1 MKLYTTQQIILL
13 QEQPI
18 GSGAE
23 GNVYEIEAPQE
34 YRGLVVKVY
43 HLHEQIKDRESK
55 IKSLI
60 DSGKSGIIPPQVIF
74 PKECVYDSEG
84 DFVGFIMP
92 KVEAPYH
99 LTSLCSLSLNPSL
112 PQKWHNKYHRDDYN
126 LYFRLLICKNLAKLV
141 ANIHQSKQYIFA
153 DLKPENIKVNWKGE
167 VFILDIDSIQVTNAQ
182 QGLLYPAEKIT
193 PEYAP
198 QEITHIDF
206 KKTQI
211 LESWDAFSL
220 GVIIYKVL
228 LGLHPYTGTC
238 LPPYEELV
246 SNEQKIQANLLPIG
260 KEATYFDI
268 IPEPHQA
275 FEQLPQRIQLLLQA
289 SFQAKASLR
298 PTAAYWYEALEGQLK
313 QMKTPVVKEFAI
325 TQVAL
330 PLEITSTQKKWPIL
344 PSNRQAQKD
353 VVRLVAANLSAFVF
367 LLMLIKF
374 ISVSVLFTKAEQAPK
389 AKDVET
395 LICDYVPLTK
405 KEEDIYVR
413 KVMAK
418 RHDITNKMGLAGK
431 DGKMLLPY
439 DYEWI
444 GDFSEGMASIVLY
457 AKTGY
462 VNEQGKIVIQMVYDE
477 GWAFRYGF
485 ARVGA
490 MGKKGMIDTK
500 GTLLTPLIYDGV
512 WDFDLPT
519 GGLARIE
526 KNGKYGF
533 INQQGKEVIN
543 AQFDWADDFAGT
555 GYTKVKKDNKTFYI
569 NRAGKI
575 VPNAELMKTRTGNGA

>member
-1 MKLYTTQQIILL
+1 MKLYTTQQSISL

-23 GNVYEIEAPQE
+23 GNVYEIKAPQE

-55 IKSLI
+55 IKRLI
-60 DSGKSGIIPPQVIF
+60 NSGKSGVVPPEVIF
-74 PKECVYDSEG
+74 PQECVYNAEG

-112 PQKWHNKYHRDDYN
+112 PQKWHNKYYRDDYN

-141 ANIHQSKQYIFA
+141 ANIHQTKQYIFA
-153 DLKPENIKVNWKGE
+153 DLKPENIKVNWNGD
-167 VFILDIDSIQVTNAQ
+167 VFILDVDSIQITTAR

-211 LESWDAFSL
+211 LESWDTFSL
-220 GVIIYKVL
+220 GVIIYKIL

-275 FEQLPQRIQLLLQA
+275 FEQLPQRIQSLLQA

-298 PTAAYWYEALEGQLK
+298 PTATYWQEAIESQLN
-313 QMKTPVVKEFAI
+313 QMKAPVVKEFAI
-325 TQVAL
+325 AQVA
-330 PLEITSTQKKWPIL
+330 PPRETTPAQKKWPVL
-344 PSNRQAQKD
+344 PSNKQAQKD
-353 VVRLVAANLSAFVF
+353 VARLVAANLSAFLF

-374 ISVSVLFTKAEQAPK
+374 VSVSVLFTKAEPVPK
-389 AKDVET
+389 VEDVEK
-395 LICDYVPLTK
+395 LVCDMPLAN
-405 KEEDIYVR
+405 EEDIYVK
-413 KVMAK
+413 KVKAK
-418 RHDITNKMGLAGK
+418 RDEITNKMGLAGK
-431 DGKMLLPY
+431 DGEMLLPY

-457 AKTGY
+457 GKTGY
-462 VNEQGKIVIQMVYDE
+462 VNEQGKIVIPMVYDE
-477 GWAFRYGF
+477 GWAFQYGF

-500 GTLLTPLIYDGV
+500 GALLTPLIYDGI
-512 WDFDLPT
+512 WDFDLP
-519 GGLARIE
+519 GEGLARIE

-533 INQQGKEVIN
+533 INQQGKEVIS
-543 AQFDWADDFAGT
+543 AQFDWADDFART
-555 GYTKVKKDNKTFYI
+555 AYTKVKKDNKTFYI
-569 NRAGKI
+569 NRVGKV
-575 VPNAELMKTRTGNGA
+575 VPEAEIMKTIACIGA